1 MGADQHAASIGPYR
15 FSLARESLSSAPL
28 STCAQRRIDEPALVA
43 NVGALV
49 ATTLEFACLHCGL
62 STCFVLSSMREK
74 KIYLRWLESGWARG
88 SSGLT
93 CHLGGQDDL
102 LLSTL
107 HSWTWVAARWC
118 VGEKKR
124 SFV

>member
-1 MGADQHAASIGPYR
+1 MFTLRAQHLLRAVIHSR
-15 FSLARESLSSAPL
+15 
-28 STCAQRRIDEPALVA
+28 
-43 NVGALV
+43 
-49 ATTLEFACLHCGL
+49 
-62 STCFVLSSMREK
+62 K